1 MKVRIL
7 TVIAVIALGLS
18 GVACTKKV
26 AAAPPPAPA
35 VHSAAA
41 ASSVPAS
48 HATPS
53 ERPRSE
59 QAGTPARYPDS
70 RTMATIQELMS
81 RIEDAYFDYN
91 QHSIRPDA
99 DKALRADANTLGD
112 IVRQY
117 PDFHMTIEGHC
128 DERGS
133 EEYNI
138 ALGDARAKAVQEFLT
153 TSGFPAAQLN
163 VVSYGKD
170 RPFCTEHS
178 ENCWQQN
185 RRAHLVAMAQNTGST
200 TPR

>member
-7 TVIAVIALGLS
+7 SVFAVIALGLA

-26 AAAPPPAPA
+26 AATPPPTPA
-35 VHSAAA
+35 AHSAVAE
-41 ASSVPAS
+41 SSLPAS
-48 HATPS
+48 HAAPAEHS
-53 ERPRSE
+53 RSE
-59 QAGTPARYPDS
+59 QSATAPRYPDS

-91 QHSIRPDA
+91 QHTIRPDA
-99 DKALRADANTLGD
+99 DKALRQDANTLGD

-153 TSGFPAAQLN
+153 TSGFPAGQLS
-163 VVSYGKD
+163 VLSYGKD

-185 RRAHLVAMAQNTGST
+185 RRAHLVAMAQNTAH
-200 TPR
+200 

>member
-1 MKVRIL
+1 MKVRFLIAT
-7 TVIAVIALGLS
+7 TVFALGLS
-18 GVACTKKV
+18 GVACKKKV
-26 AAAPPPAPA
+26 TAAPPPTPA
-35 VHSAAA
+35 AHSTET
-41 ASSVPAS
+41 ASSASAS
-48 HATPS
+48 HAAAS

-59 QAGTPARYPDS
+59 QAEAAPRYPDA

-91 QHSIRPDA
+91 QHTIRPDA
-99 DKALRADANTLGD
+99 DKALRTDANTLSD

-117 PDFHMTIEGHC
+117 PNFHMTIEGHC

-133 EEYNI
+133 EEYNM

-153 TSGFPAAQLN
+153 TSGFPAAQLS

-185 RRAHLVAMAQNTGST
+185 RRAHLVAMAQNTSPT
-200 TPR
+200 R